1 MYQLPLLEG
10 RLLSQSTMHVAC
22 SIPTLLYPNPYR
34 LHNQPSGPH
43 SPFILPK
50 WAPNGELCTPST
62 AERQMPTF
70 HQRFCCLSFQLH
82 FSHLYQS
89 LEGCICCCSIYN
101 IFPVLLY
108 GDVAETSTHGVTASS
123 RPQGLLPYC
132 KCNQRENILKVRL
145 TN

>member
-10 RLLSQSTMHVAC
+10 RLLSQSTMHMAC

-62 AERQMPTF
+62 AERRMPTF
-70 HQRFCCLSFQLH
+70 HRRFCCLSFQLH

-89 LEGCICCCSIYN
+89 LEGCICCWNGVQFTAFFLCCSMET
-101 IFPVLLY
+101 LLRHQPM
-108 GDVAETSTHGVTASS
+108 GS
-123 RPQGLLPYC
+123 RPHADHRVC
-132 KCNQRENILKVRL
+132 SRTANAIREKIFSR
-145 TN
+145 